1 MKNLKNRK
9 LSLILALCLAF
20 SIVFTVIA
28 SADTVGDVTGA
39 KNSDGIIDFEGAT
52 AGEITSSTNYPN
64 FTANTVT
71 SAGIVEVDGRGNV
84 FEYRKTANSTA
95 AAGAQFYLNNGS
107 NVNTSIIEAKVRFVS
122 GSNRVRLYPA
132 STQNTTSLISYDFR
146 LDGTVV
152 QIDNGGWKTIE
163 GVKRGDWFDVKFV
176 YYEGDEGDG
185 VNWTNRKIALYVN
198 DQFICER
205 TDFNRTTAHYLAEYV
220 SVLCVTTVQATVS
233 TVQIDDI
240 KVTHKDIR
248 TPEIMSVNVS
258 YESDLHLLYAVPKK
272 SVSAGEAPKLMC
284 STKHGDFTVTDYTEE
299 TVNNVDCYI
308 FKAVGVPIKE
318 MNTELTVKVV
328 AGEAESESLTY
339 SVEKYFYERLYDDGF
354 VLEGET
360 DNTSIGANDGKD
372 LARKKLY
379 YKYLEIGALA
389 QDVLLDGV
397 DDPVGGVP
405 YVSINGTTQDVSGEF
420 ALGTTFTLEAATV
433 EGKTLSHFAVVTSD
447 AFGYEK
453 TESVAQA
460 GDVITVTGFT
470 LVYPVWAE

>member
-1 MKNLKNRK
+1 MKNLKSRK
-9 LSLILALCLAF
+9 LSLILALCLVF

-39 KNSDGIIDFEGAT
+39 KNSEGIIDFEGAT
-52 AGEITSSTNYPN
+52 AGDITSSTNYPN

-84 FEYRKTANSTA
+84 FEYRKTASGTA
-95 AAGAQFYLNNGS
+95 AAARFYLNNGS
-107 NVNTSIIEAKVRFVS
+107 KVNTSIIEAKVRFVS
-122 GSNRVRLYPA
+122 GSNRVRFYPG
-132 STQNTTSLISYDFR
+132 STGNSTKMISDAVDFR
-146 LDGTVV
+146 LDGSIV
-152 QIDNGGWKTIE
+152 QVDSGGWKTIE
-163 GVKRGDWFDVKFV
+163 GVKKGDWFDIKFV

-185 VNWTNRKIALYVN
+185 DNWTNRKLELYVN
-198 DQFICER
+198 GTLVREI
-205 TDFNRTTAHYLAEYV
+205 TTFYRDYLAEEV
-220 SVLCVTTVQATVS
+220 GVLCVSTVSATVS

-240 KVTHKDIR
+240 KVTHKDIK

-284 STKHGDFTVTDYTEE
+284 STKYGDFTVTDYTEA
-299 TVNNVDCYI
+299 TVNDVDCYI
-308 FKAVGVPIKE
+308 FKGVGVPIKE